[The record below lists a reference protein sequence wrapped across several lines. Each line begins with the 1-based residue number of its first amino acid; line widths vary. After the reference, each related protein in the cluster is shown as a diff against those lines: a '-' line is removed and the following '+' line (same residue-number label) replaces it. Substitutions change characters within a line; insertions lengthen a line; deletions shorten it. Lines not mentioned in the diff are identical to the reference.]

1 MNYKQY
7 SEILHCIGVLE
18 GIGTVL
24 KEEISGV
31 YYDTLAALLGFIDEL
46 KPEVTDERN

>member
-18 GIGTVL
+18 GIGTIL

-31 YYDTLAALLGFIDEL
+31 YYDTLETLLGLINDL
-46 KPEVTDERN
+46 KPEVQE

>member
-18 GIGTVL
+18 GIGTL
-24 KEEISGV
+24 LREEISGV
-31 YYDTLAALLGFIDEL
+31 YYDTLETLLSLIDEL
-46 KPEVTDERN
+46 KPEVQE

>member
-18 GIGTVL
+18 GIGAIL
-24 KEEISGV
+24 KEEIRGV
-31 YYDTLAALLGFIDEL
+31 YFDTLETLLGLINEL
-46 KPEVTDERN
+46 KREVTE

>member
-18 GIGTVL
+18 GIRTTL

-31 YYDTLAALLGFIDEL
+31 YYDTLETLLGLIDEL
-46 KPEVTDERN
+46 KPEVTE

>member
-18 GIGTVL
+18 GIGTTL
-24 KEEISGV
+24 NGEISEV
-31 YYDTLAALLGFIDEL
+31 YYDTLEALLGLIDDL
-46 KPEVTDERN
+46 KPEAEE

>member
-1 MNYKQY
+1 MNYNQY

-18 GIGTVL
+18 GIGAIF

-31 YYDTLAALLGFIDEL
+31 YYETLETLLGFIDDL
-46 KPEVTDERN
+46 KPEVTE